1 MCLIEKMSFHRGS
14 TQRGK
19 GLGGV
24 IGSLYKGVLPAEM
37 MVVERKL
44 PPQKDLTDE
53 KEKEK
58 EKTVK
63 KVLSAVKIT
72 PKEQKTVRKEKRP
85 KVEQSEKIS
94 KKRKVSYGDI
104 FDAENSLSN
113 E

>member
-1 MCLIEKMSFHRGS
+1 MCLIGKMSFHRGS
-14 TQRGK
+14 AQRGK
-19 GLGGV
+19 GVGGV

-37 MVVERKL
+37 MVVRRKL
-44 PPQKDLTDE
+44 PPQKDFIE
-53 KEKEK
+53 EEK

-63 KVLSAVKIT
+63 KVLSAVKI
-72 PKEQKTVRKEKRP
+72 PKEQKTAKKEKKQ
-85 KVEQSEKIS
+85 KVEQPVKIS